1 MFRFISG
8 GLKGR
13 IIYGDC
19 ALLPVTVV
27 ITFEASLEEMMEIRG
42 RPNVTNKKQKKA
54 AKVKKKWISKDLVP
68 YNFLLFF
75 FLSMQWETT

>member
-1 MFRFISG
+1 
-8 GLKGR
+8 
-13 IIYGDC
+13 
-19 ALLPVTVV
+19 
-27 ITFEASLEEMMEIRG
+27 MMEIRG
-42 RPNVTNKKQKKA
+42 RPNVTNQKQKKA